1 MAARTEG
8 YVSPVGKSGAR
19 ARYSHSRRLF
29 NEDGTPFNP
38 FTAELPSPPRSPI
51 AKMAPHAK
59 GDDRDPV
66 TGRKKLKTSDLPLT
80 SVQRGAVEGLAH
92 TFKKKGG
99 YDSLRKSVW
108 EDLEKSVGL
117 FGIYDFEVIWLILG
131 DRISKLRSR
140 IISSKSRKRNSI
152 RAQNSFSSSI
162 AERLHY
168 LLRVPLNV
176 PGHTKMRRR
185 KLTRCWTSIW
195 RRLRRGLEG

>member
-1 MAARTEG
+1 MTKPVHFLSGVHLASLSAKHSTPTNHPTMDSATPG
-8 YVSPVGKSGAR
+8 YISPTGKSGAR
-19 ARYSHSRRLF
+19 ERYSRGRRLF
-29 NEDGTPFNP
+29 NEDGTTFDPFA
-38 FTAELPSPPRSPI
+38 AELPSPPRSPI

-117 FGIYDFEVIWLILG
+117 
-131 DRISKLRSR
+131 ISL
-140 IISSKSRKRNSI
+140 
-152 RAQNSFSSSI
+152 
-162 AERLHY
+162 
-168 LLRVPLNV
+168 V
-176 PGHTKMRRR
+176 
-185 KLTRCWTSIW
+185 
-195 RRLRRGLEG
+195 